1 MKNQVEMVPIL
12 VLRLVLS
19 SLLTAS
25 GFGVSVSDAADY
37 ATRKMAVLGVVNEAG
52 LNIRGE
58 VLLNGERIREALLA
72 EDGFASI

>member
-1 MKNQVEMVPIL
+1 MKVGEDYGSIL
-12 VLRLVLS
+12 
-19 SLLTAS
+19 
-25 GFGVSVSDAADY
+25 GFGVSVFDAADY

-72 EDGFASI
+72 EDGWSLLISGFAY